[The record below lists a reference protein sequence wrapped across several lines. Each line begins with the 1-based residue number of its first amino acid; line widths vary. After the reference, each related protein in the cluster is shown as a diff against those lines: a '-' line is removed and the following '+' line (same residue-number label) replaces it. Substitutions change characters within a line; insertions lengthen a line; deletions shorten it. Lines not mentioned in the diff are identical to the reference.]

1 MNLQN
6 SADSDYFDYERI
18 KSYRIKGVMIMDMEI
33 VKSSR
38 HSKIIGDFGE
48 NLICN
53 WLSRSG
59 FEVSIVD
66 HTGIDIVAYNP
77 QNNQRLGITV
87 KSRTRTPENEN
98 SSVNFFSYQNKK
110 NDRKK
115 VLNACKAFACQP
127 WIGIYVESSN
137 HADLYLTS
145 LNNYDKNY
153 GKEGRA
159 IEDWKM
165 TTKNKIKYNNDK
177 NVKHIQINFKS
188 INWTW

>member
-1 MNLQN
+1 
-6 SADSDYFDYERI
+6 
-18 KSYRIKGVMIMDMEI
+18 MDMKI

-66 HTGIDIVAYNP
+66 HTGIDVVAYNP
-77 QNNQRLGITV
+77 QNGQRLGITV
-87 KSRTRTPENEN
+87 KSRTRIPEKEN
-98 SSVNFFSYQNKK
+98 DPVNFFSYQNGK
-110 NDRKK
+110 NDRQK
-115 VLNACKAFACQP
+115 VSDACKAFGCEP

-137 HADLYLTS
+137 YADLYLTS
-145 LNNYDKNY
+145 LDNYDKNY
-153 GKEGRA
+153 GKERRV

-165 TTKNKIKYNNDK
+165 TTKNKIKYEKDK
-177 NVKHIQINFKS
+177 NVKQIQINFKS